1 MVIIGVTFDVCNLW
15 RISGE
20 MKKEDS
26 AGTVCFHCST
36 LPQILNAK
44 VHMYTSKNAQ
54 TICYKSVIKLS
65 TNCIRTACSHF
76 FVTSLEH
83 AVNNFKKAYLVCI
96 IKVFARFF
104 QQVSYLY
111 DIALLYHDGIR
122 LVDVKL
128 VRSLVTLTELQYDV
142 DELFQTC
149 QQHGTSSGNTN
160 F

>member
-1 MVIIGVTFDVCNLW
+1 MQYAYNYSLIDGSILDEDTVTFDTDVALKYLYFILGSIGLMLIIGVTFDVCNLW
-15 RISGE
+15 RIPGE

-76 FVTSLEH
+76 VVTSLEH

-96 IKVFARFF
+96 SFCKIFATSF
-104 QQVSYLY
+104 
-111 DIALLYHDGIR
+111 I
-122 LVDVKL
+122 
-128 VRSLVTLTELQYDV
+128 SL
-142 DELFQTC
+142 
-149 QQHGTSSGNTN
+149 
-160 F
+160 